1 MKKLFITLMSI
12 AALVLAGCNPYALNP
27 SGGGGNGGGN
37 GGGSG
42 SGASTGQHV
51 DPTDLTDAEI
61 KKLDNRVEQCWCIHS
76 VTTIYSERIEADQ
89 YVWCTEREV
98 AEQTLEAIDVTIK
111 TYQQYGV
118 TANTDFEYYGVDA
131 KSKEACEKLNKSTPG
146 GGGGTGGGE
155 KACYYVVGFTRDQ
168 YGHLV
173 IEMNAY
179 MWVTEDELADL
190 MAELKNGWGVT
201 ETQAFPVNANDEY
214 SCEHDEIDPEGWDEF
229 WEKYSGY
236 YD

>member
-61 KKLDNRVEQCWCIHS
+61 KKLDNKVEQCWCIHS

-155 KACYYVVGFTRDQ
+155 KACYELRG
-168 YGHLV
+168 
-173 IEMNAY
+173 IEGSSTTGLLGYLWA
-179 MWVTEDELADL
+179 TKEELAETI
-190 MAELKNGWGVT
+190 AELEASWGMKIHAT
-201 ETQAFPVNANDEY
+201 KTSDTDQD
-214 SCEHDEIDPEGWDEF
+214 SCEANN
-229 WEKYSGY
+229 Y
-236 YD
+236 